1 MSVEPSIENDLL
13 KSNEYFISTRFT
25 DSNLQRVASDP
36 IIFQQDDNISM
47 PNSTMSLPNRSRQPL
62 IATINSNSSS
72 DSTGSIRKSF
82 IDKSTMTNIY
92 SESLIK
98 QKIKSDLTQSKIQ
111 KPRVYTSD
119 NRNLPIP
126 SSSSGSSIL
135 SSKDKNLKEVGETKY
150 I

>member
-1 MSVEPSIENDLL
+1 MSIERTIENDLL
-13 KSNEYFISTRFT
+13 KSNEYFISTRFN

-36 IIFQQDDNISM
+36 IIFQQDDSISM
-47 PNSTMSLPNRSRQPL
+47 PNSTRSLPNRSRQPL

-82 IDKSTMTNIY
+82 SDKSTMTNIY
-92 SESLIK
+92 S
-98 QKIKSDLTQSKIQ
+98 TQSQLQ

-135 SSKDKNLKEVGETKY
+135 SSQDKSLKEVGETK
-150 I
+150 